1 MTNIATARRDLSI
14 ARHLEDGT
22 FAAWADGF
30 GVWHARVPKTMG
42 APYNAARYTVRLM
55 LQERAPR
62 GAWIDPPSITRDPAN
77 DTDTGYA
84 YVEAP
89 IK

>member
-1 MTNIATARRDLSI
+1 
-14 ARHLEDGT
+14 
-22 FAAWADGF
+22 
-30 GVWHARVPKTMG
+30 MG